1 VSIHSNRKLAE
12 TCLDGTGRIFP
23 GLSVEENLTL
33 GFLQASR
40 RSAADNREVL
50 ERVYKRLPR
59 LKERRH
65 EQGTTFS
72 GGEQQMLAVARV
84 LVGDPKVLLIDE
96 PSEGLAPIIVTD
108 IYPTHSSNRAVRR
121 GQR

>member
-1 VSIHSNRKLAE
+1 MGL
-12 TCLDGTGRIFP
+12 GRIFP